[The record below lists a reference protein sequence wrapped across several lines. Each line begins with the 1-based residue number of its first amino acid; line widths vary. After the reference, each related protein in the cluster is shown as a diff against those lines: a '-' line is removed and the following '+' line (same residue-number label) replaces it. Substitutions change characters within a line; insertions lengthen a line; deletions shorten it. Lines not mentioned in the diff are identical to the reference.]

1 MERSGNSPSA
11 RGPSFWRAIWQLLL
25 RISIMFISFN
35 LLILILD
42 LFSKKV
48 IREAYKDLYT
58 RMIVTALLM
67 EVERENTNCAII
79 GKR

>member
-1 MERSGNSPSA
+1 
-11 RGPSFWRAIWQLLL
+11 
-25 RISIMFISFN
+25 MFISFN
-35 LLILILD
+35 LLILILG

-58 RMIVTALLM
+58 RIIVTALLM
-67 EVERENTNCAII
+67 EVERGNTNCAII